1 MLEDQVVKLNI
12 YKILLYDPYHILY
25 PQRKLA
31 FTTTQYMYCLMLF
44 DPVIEYLFSS
54 EAISVV
60 MYYQYLL
67 LKAAW

>member
-1 MLEDQVVKLNI
+1 VKLNI

-31 FTTTQYMYCLMLF
+31 FTTTQYMYRLMLF

-54 EAISVV
+54 EAIKSSHNSVV